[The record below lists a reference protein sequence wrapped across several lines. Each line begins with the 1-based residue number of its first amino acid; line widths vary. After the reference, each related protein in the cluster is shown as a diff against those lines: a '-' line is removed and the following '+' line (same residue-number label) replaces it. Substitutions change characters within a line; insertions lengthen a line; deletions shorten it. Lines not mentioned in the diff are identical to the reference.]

1 MVDEAAADA
10 DAGVDEL
17 VDLLPP
23 KAFGDSPPIR
33 LKVRDEP
40 SLVPPLRKGG
50 P

>member
-1 MVDEAAADA
+1 MVDEAEADA
-10 DAGVDEL
+10 DAGVNEH
-17 VDLLPP
+17 VDLLP